1 MRGTRKESVS
11 KPLPPVRVGI
21 SRCLLGDAVRY
32 DGGHKRDSFLVDVLG
47 SVVDWVSVCPE
58 VEAGM
63 TTPREPIRLV
73 GDARKP
79 RLMTV
84 KSGQDLTKMMSSFSA
99 RCVAELEACE
109 LSGYVFKKDSPS
121 CGVERVR
128 VLNHQGMPARK
139 GIGVFARVF
148 MAHFPLIPVEEEGRL
163 CDPVLRDNFIERVFS
178 YHRWRSLMLGPVSM
192 SAVVAFHTAHKY
204 ALLAHSRDHYQA
216 LGRLTAQ
223 SDRYRPRD
231 LLQRYGEMFME
242 ALKIHATVRKHVNVL
257 HHLVGHFK
265 SRLSPAERAELDS
278 LIGDYHRGFVPL
290 IVPLT
295 LVKHYVTMY
304 EIAYIHDQ
312 VYLNPHPKELMLR
325 NRV

>member
-1 MRGTRKESVS
+1 M
-11 KPLPPVRVGI
+11 KPRLPVRVGI

-47 SVVDWVSVCPE
+47 SVVEWVPVCPE

-73 GDARKP
+73 GDARRP
-79 RLMTV
+79 RFMTV

-99 RCVAELEACE
+99 RRVAELEASE

-121 CGVERVR
+121 CGMERVR
-128 VLNHQGMPARK
+128 VLNHQGMPVRN
-139 GIGVFARVF
+139 GIGMFAKMF
-148 MAHFPLIPVEEEGRL
+148 MEHFPLIPVEEEGRL
-163 CDPVLRDNFIERVFS
+163 CDPVLRDNFIERLFS
-178 YHRWRSLMLGPVSM
+178 YHRWRSMMLGPVSR
-192 SAVVAFHTAHKY
+192 SAVVEFHTAHKY

-231 LLQRYGEMFME
+231 LLERYGEIFME
-242 ALKIHATVRKHVNVL
+242 ALKIKATVRKHVNVL

-265 SRLSPAERAELDS
+265 FHLSLSERAELDGV
-278 LIGDYHRGFVPL
+278 IGDYHRGLVPL
-290 IVPLT
+290 VVPLT
-295 LVKHYVTMY
+295 LIKHYVEMFDVGY
-304 EIAYIHDQ
+304 VRDQ
-312 VYLNPHPKELMLR
+312 VYLHPHPKELMLR